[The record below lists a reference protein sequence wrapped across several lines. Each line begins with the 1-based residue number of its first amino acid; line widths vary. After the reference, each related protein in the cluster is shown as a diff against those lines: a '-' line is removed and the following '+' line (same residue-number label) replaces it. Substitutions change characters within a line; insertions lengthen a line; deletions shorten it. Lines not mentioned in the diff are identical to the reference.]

1 MKGNVYLCKMD
12 YSSILNLL
20 KCEVSLFLSVFSR
33 EAQRCTLGSVLK
45 SFASRRYEKTVREAR
60 EYLKEGNQEMYKACK
75 SMLPVVAFSGLF
87 EKGHSKSNLVR
98 YNNIVII
105 DIDHLTEEALPLVR
119 QQLQQDEY
127 VFAYWLSPSGQGLKG
142 LVRISDG
149 DGEPLDEHHRQ
160 AFRQLS
166 AYFES
171 TYAITI
177 DPSGSDYSRLCY
189 ACWDEELVVKEQ
201 ARVFVVE
208 KALRPPEG
216 GVSAPPSG
224 GRGARSSRVKNRQT
238 NRETLQDIL
247 QYLQQQG
254 RSITRDYENW
264 VRVAYALACTF
275 TRKPGLAYFLQL
287 SRQDADKYDEA
298 QCRKTFDY
306 CYDHS
311 NGDCSFGTIVY
322 LAQKAGYTGQGVA
335 GQARDAATDFSAV
348 AISEFVDI
356 ILAGGERGDEA
367 MYYLLRQRL
376 KGQLRERFEVYQHL
390 LLDDFDD
397 VVEDFF
403 LYLREGNSHPSDLQT
418 APLGQWDNGRNTTL
432 YPSLYRIRKKELFAT
447 WVINTFRNYLIL
459 RAAAER
465 KMTYTRLADE
475 NIAQVDGVASPLT
488 DERKLAIASSLIA
501 YTHQVLRPR
510 ERFIFLRTLLTMLN
524 KQQALP
530 NDEMADA
537 LGMSSI
543 AYRVTVHRIKGLL
556 ASLRTRLLRGE
567 RLPLDEPHSQM
578 ARHINDDFTHLYPT
592 LGQYYI
598 HSLDTLQCADTVKRL
613 REEYYNATGAML
625 HEPGEGYSAI
635 PTIAVFWT
643 RLSRFLVV

>member
-1 MKGNVYLCKMD
+1 MNNPDTYAVSEVLGY
-12 YSSILNLL
+12 
-20 KCEVSLFLSVFSR
+20 EVSLFPSVFSK
-33 EAQRCTLGSVLK
+33 EAKRCTMGSVLK
-45 SFASRRYEKTVREAR
+45 SFASRRYAKTVREAR
-60 EYLKEGNQEMYKACK
+60 GYLKEGNQEMYKACK

-105 DIDHLTEEALPLVR
+105 DIDHLTEEAMSVAR

-166 AYFES
+166 AYFEA
-171 TYAITI
+171 TYSIAI

-201 ARVFVVE
+201 AGIFAVG
-208 KALRPPEG
+208 KASAHNPIAPQPPKG
-216 GVSAPPSG
+216 GADTPPLG
-224 GRGARSSRVKNRQT
+224 GRRASRIKNRQA
-238 NRETLQDIL
+238 NHETLQDIL
-247 QYLQQQG
+247 RYLQQRG

-264 VRVAYALACTF
+264 VRVAYALADTF
-275 TRKPGLAYFLQL
+275 TRKPGVEYFLQF

-306 CYDHS
+306 CYDRN
-311 NGDCSFGTIVY
+311 NGACSFGTIVY
-322 LAQKAGYTGQGVA
+322 LAQKAGYPGRQ
-335 GQARDAATDFSAV
+335 QDAATDFAAV

-403 LYLREGNSHPSDLQT
+403 LYLREGNTHPSVLQT
-418 APLGQWDNGRNTTL
+418 APLGQGDNGRNTTL

-465 KMTYTRLADE
+465 RMTYTRLADE
-475 NIAQVDGVASPLT
+475 NITQGDEASSPLT

-501 YTHQVLRPR
+501 YTHQSLRPR

-530 NDEMADA
+530 NNEMADA

-543 AYRVTVHRIKGLL
+543 AYRVTVHRIKVLL
-556 ASLRTRLLRGE
+556 ANVRTRLLRGE

-592 LGQYYI
+592 LGQYYV
-598 HSLDTLQCADTVKRL
+598 HSLDTLQCADAVRRL
-613 REEYYNATGAML
+613 REEYYNVTGAML
-625 HEPGEGYSAI
+625 HEPAEGYSAA
-635 PTIAVFWT
+635 PTIAVFWN
-643 RLSRFLVV
+643 RLTRFLTLS